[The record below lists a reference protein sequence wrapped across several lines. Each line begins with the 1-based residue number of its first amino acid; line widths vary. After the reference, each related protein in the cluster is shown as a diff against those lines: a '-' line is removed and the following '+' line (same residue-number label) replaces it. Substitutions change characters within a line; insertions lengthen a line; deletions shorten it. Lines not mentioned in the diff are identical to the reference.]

1 MTVSDFGSAKRSG
14 IIMVIS
20 IFQLAAL
27 QQPILN
33 LDRILIGLVLLR
45 LTFFIQ
51 GLHMGLFPICENM
64 VVAVTRKVSL
74 LQFFV
79 DLKV

>member
-1 MTVSDFGSAKRSG
+1 
-14 IIMVIS
+14 MVIS
-20 IFQLAAL
+20 IFQLAVL

-45 LTFFIQ
+45 LTFFIK
-51 GLHMGLFPICENM
+51 GLQIGFFLICENM

-79 DLKV
+79 DLKA